1 MMELCLLCFLFFLT
15 GLFAIGGGLAAI
27 PIMQQLIVDRGLVFP
42 ERFYNM
48 IAISESTPGPIGV
61 NMATAVGF
69 ENFGVFGGLLTTL
82 SLVLPS
88 FVIILIVAKIF
99 SNMQNNPIVKNA
111 LYGIRAS
118 VSGLIASAAYSV
130 LSVTILTPAKFV
142 AAPSIFTLFDIK
154 QLLIFAVILTLYT
167 VFKKHPIWYIL
178 FGAVCG
184 IVFM

>member
-1 MMELCLLCFLFFLT
+1 MIELFFLCFLFFLT

-27 PIMQQLIVDRGLVFP
+27 PVMQQLIVERGFVLP

-69 ENFGVFGGLLTTL
+69 EHFGVFGGVLTTF

-99 SNMQNNPIVKNA
+99 GNMQNNPIVKNA
-111 LYGIRAS
+111 LYGIRAA

-130 LSVTILTPAKFV
+130 LCVTILTPQKFV
-142 AAPSIFTLFDIK
+142 SAPSIFTLFDIK
-154 QLLIFAVILTLYT
+154 QLLIFAVIFTLYA

-178 FGAVCG
+178 LGALCG
-184 IVFM
+184 IIFM